1 MSYRFKIWHNDSGK
15 DILADLYS
23 DLEIGQVTS
32 AAPEPATEQGEDR
45 ADDATNEEE
54 EEETIGLDKSDV
66 EITNFLEQ
74 TPDSGEFVEFF

>member
-1 MSYRFKIWHNDSGK
+1 MSYQFIWYNDSGK

-45 ADDATNEEE
+45 ADAANEEE

-74 TPDSGEFVEFF
+74 TPDSGEFVQFF